1 MEELIL
7 DEKMIRVMD
16 LLNQVK
22 SLNKMIALHQEQSQD
37 GFMIDQYQDRK
48 NRFLIELKEILGDFE
63 IEVMIKGEAA

>member
-22 SLNKMIALHQEQSQD
+22 SLNKMIAMHQEQSQD
-37 GFMIDQYQDRK
+37 SFMIAQYQDMK
-48 NRFLIELKEILGDFE
+48 NRFLVELKEILGDFE
-63 IEVMIKGEAA
+63 IDVMIK